1 MPRFSRRMT
10 AGLRMP
16 RFVREHAGI
25 DHDLA
30 QRADVFFL
38 DVAAEDQV
46 GIGVRVQ
53 RAVVLDLGFQLSRSP
68 AGIAEREDGVLRL
81 GALRDR
87 LQNIHRRGQANSVV
101 DLQRRILDEEI
112 ARMQHEAAAGLDRA
126 AFQHLHGLGVLRQL
140 DLIGLLDD
148 VELHQQFGKVDTA
161 GPAVDDDAH
170 GAFGVMRAELDH
182 LALEA
187 RHLDSSTWQRVGISA
202 VRLLAGSRSGA
213 VLMGGVAFHL
223 QPGWKTY
230 WLTPGDSGVPPR
242 FDFSKSEN
250 IEAVTV
256 LWPAPTKFDD
266 GAGGYSLGYHDQV
279 VLPLRIVAKNAD
291 KPVTLRADINY
302 AVCEKLCIPVEA
314 SAELAIA
321 SVASTED
328 SALFAALDTVPKPA
342 NVGDPNPLTIRDVKR
357 EGKSTVLVDVAVPDT
372 RAVDLFV
379 EGPTP
384 DWALPVPKLLERSP
398 PGVKRFA
405 FELEGLPPGTNPE
418 GAALK
423 LTLVGGDRAYE
434 FNINLD

>member
-1 MPRFSRRMT
+1 MVVIVPMRT
-10 AGLRMP
+10 A
-16 RFVREHAGI
+16 
-25 DHDLA
+25 
-30 QRADVFFL
+30 
-38 DVAAEDQV
+38 
-46 GIGVRVQ
+46 
-53 RAVVLDLGFQLSRSP
+53 LGF
-68 AGIAEREDGVLRL
+68 
-81 GALRDR
+81 
-87 LQNIHRRGQANSVV
+87 
-101 DLQRRILDEEI
+101 
-112 ARMQHEAAAGLDRA
+112 AAT
-126 AFQHLHGLGVLRQL
+126 
-140 DLIGLLDD
+140 LLASSL
-148 VELHQQFGKVDTA
+148 V
-161 GPAVDDDAH
+161 
-170 GAFGVMRAELDH
+170 
-182 LALEA
+182 LEA
-187 RHLDSSTWQRVGISA
+187 RAQDSSPWQRDGHSA

-213 VLMGGVAFHL
+213 VLMGGVAFQL

-230 WLTPGDSGVPPR
+230 WRTPGDSGVPPR

-379 EGPTP
+379 EGPAP
-384 DWALPVPKLLERSP
+384 DWALPVPKLVKHSP
-398 PGVKRFA
+398 PGVKRFT